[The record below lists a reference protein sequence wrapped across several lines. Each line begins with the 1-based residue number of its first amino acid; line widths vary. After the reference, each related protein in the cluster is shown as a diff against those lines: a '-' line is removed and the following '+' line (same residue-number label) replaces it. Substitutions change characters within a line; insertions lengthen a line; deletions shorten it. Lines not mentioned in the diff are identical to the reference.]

1 MRQSRVNPRFII
13 TEVPEIQLQ
22 NKPRRK
28 PKPNSEIFGL
38 GSFRRNPGLRRQ
50 SDVHLGSKDSL
61 VSGSPTHIYN
71 TIHTTSSI
79 KPRRNVRSLSRLDC
93 HRSRVVSETGS
104 DSKTPPSG
112 RLDTEMKQ
120 KTLTELNQDLD
131 TIFHTDSGGSV
142 NNLSLPRS
150 PPSYAVS
157 RPVSRSSNFEESDPA
172 QFLARRTSQDEMES
186 PILNRSFIRRYQNE
200 NNASFKP
207 VKSPMKLLRS
217 NSRTYLEEP
226 VIDELEVYHTI
237 SGEKANLMAASRT
250 QNPFSKIMRR
260 PANIVA
266 GIPSSLTAVNKGVSA
281 TDIETETINGLS
293 EDVWRVRCGF
303 N

>member
-1 MRQSRVNPRFII
+1 
-13 TEVPEIQLQ
+13 
-22 NKPRRK
+22 
-28 PKPNSEIFGL
+28 
-38 GSFRRNPGLRRQ
+38 
-50 SDVHLGSKDSL
+50 
-61 VSGSPTHIYN
+61 
-71 TIHTTSSI
+71 
-79 KPRRNVRSLSRLDC
+79 
-93 HRSRVVSETGS
+93 
-104 DSKTPPSG
+104 
-112 RLDTEMKQ
+112 
-120 KTLTELNQDLD
+120 
-131 TIFHTDSGGSV
+131 
-142 NNLSLPRS
+142 
-150 PPSYAVS
+150 
-157 RPVSRSSNFEESDPA
+157 
-172 QFLARRTSQDEMES
+172 
-186 PILNRSFIRRYQNE
+186 
-200 NNASFKP
+200 
-207 VKSPMKLLRS
+207 MKLLRS